1 LGNNR
6 VVADQNSNVVQS
18 TDYYPF
24 GMPYADGTGE
34 SVQPYKY
41 SNKELDEMNGLN
53 WYDFDARMLMTDV
66 PVFPTP
72 DPLAEKYPWISPY
85 AYCNN
90 NPVRYID
97 LHGDSIS
104 VAEEHREQFNNSLNS
119 VFGNYSKNFSYTSTG
134 MLTYSGSTKG
144 MTGDQKATLKGM
156 TKVMNESTTTNVVY
170 GESTQITD
178 NNGNTST
185 INASIAGGAVT
196 VLASENS
203 NLSQNTILINPSLP
217 AQMTVMEVTS
227 AYYLTP
233 VDPANGARFKETTV
247 KTNVSDVTLHELG
260 HVIYQGQP
268 QNKVIDFNN
277 RVRKILNLPKRP
289 YDETH
294 NRNVI
299 KTNY

>member
-1 LGNNR
+1 LGNNWK
-6 VVADQNSNVVQS
+6 VGDQINN
-18 TDYYPF
+18 YYPS
-24 GMPYADGTGE
+24 GMTNLYISFNSE
-34 SVQPYKY
+34 RQPYKFGG
-41 SNKELDEMNGLN
+41 KELDEMYGLN
-53 WYDFDARMLMTDV
+53 WYDQGARPFDAIIPRT
-66 PVFPTP
+66 PTI
-72 DPLAEKYPWISPY
+72 DPMAEMYYNTSPY
-85 AYCNN
+85 VQWGN
-90 NPVRYID
+90 NPIRYID

-134 MLTYSGSTKG
+134 MLTYNGSTKG

-156 TKVMNESTTTNVVY
+156 IKVMNESTTTNVVY

-178 NNGNTST
+178 NSGNTST

-196 VLASENS
+196 VLASENP
-203 NLSQNTILINPSLP
+203 NLSQNTILINPSMP